1 MLKYV
6 FYYFFFIFKVC
17 VLQDFYL
24 FASGKLVSQEIP
36 RPLGIPLAHR
46 KLGFGVYIHPS
57 QPHNATRQNLLFW
70 CKLN

>member
-6 FYYFFFIFKVC
+6 FSYFFIVKAG
-17 VLQDFYL
+17 VLQGFYL
-24 FASGKLVSQEIP
+24 FALGKLVPQEIP
-36 RPLGIPLAHR
+36 RALGIPLAHR